1 MCLYNIFYWF
11 LNKFFSRYFP
21 HRIHHFS
28 SLIEENSK
36 RLPYFLLSLRVLP
49 ISPNWAMNIC
59 CGVLDVPILTFFLT
73 VLIGLMPY
81 NYICVTT
88 GVLVSKLTS
97 ISEIFTW
104 TTMIQ
109 MTGIAVMAI
118 LPAFLVKQKKHQG
131 LKLPWEFAIWEIFCL
146 WSMLY
151 FYTLYSYTH
160 KQFFKY

>member
-1 MCLYNIFYWF
+1 M
-11 LNKFFSRYFP
+11 
-21 HRIHHFS
+21 
-28 SLIEENSK
+28 
-36 RLPYFLLSLRVLP
+36 SLRVLP

-131 LKLPWEFAIWEIFCL
+131 LKLP
-146 WSMLY
+146 
-151 FYTLYSYTH
+151 
-160 KQFFKY
+160 